1 MCCNYGAD
9 GKKIIATKGGYDC
22 IMIPGAQKA
31 SDSALKS
38 PKICGSKMGL
48 ITATGTTSAT
58 VCCKLDSNQTKISH
72 SAYDATSTESNGAKI
87 DGFLYRNFTK
97 NPKK

>member
-22 IMIPGAQKA
+22 IMIPGALKA
-31 SDSALKS
+31 TDSALKS

-58 VCCKLDSNQTKISH
+58 VCCKLNPNQTENNNL
-72 SAYDATSTESNGAKI
+72 TLTNNEN
-87 DGFLYRNFTK
+87 L
-97 NPKK
+97 

>member
-22 IMIPGAQKA
+22 IMIPGALKA

-58 VCCKLDSNQTKISH
+58 VCCKL
-72 SAYDATSTESNGAKI
+72 
-87 DGFLYRNFTK
+87 
-97 NPKK
+97 NPNYGNTGCRVFKWGVQDFWLRINIPKGKY